1 VDDGEQILAGETAA
15 DLAGIRASH
24 RRIVGRDQ
32 QCPDR
37 RISEFEQGLAETQVI
52 DQAGFRRPGR
62 LADDV
67 VVELARRGG
76 QQ

>member
-1 VDDGEQILAGETAA
+1 MDDREQILAGEAAA
-15 DLAGIRASH
+15 DLAGIRTGH
-24 RRIVGRDQ
+24 CRIVGRDQ

-37 RISEFEQGLAETQVI
+37 RVGEFEQRLAEAQVI

-67 VVELARRGG
+67 IVELARRGG